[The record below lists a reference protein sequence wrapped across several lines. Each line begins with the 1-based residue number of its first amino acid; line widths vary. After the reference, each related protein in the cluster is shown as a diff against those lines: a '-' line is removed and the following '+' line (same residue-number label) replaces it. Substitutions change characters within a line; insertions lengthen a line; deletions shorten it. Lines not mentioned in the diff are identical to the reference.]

1 MTKDSPSGEKEN
13 KSFWNTTIGTI
24 TKITALLTAITGL
37 ILAIKPY
44 FKTDHTDTTTNP
56 VTTII
61 NYDSIAT
68 DMANQWCNDLKNR
81 NVDGL
86 VASSSLPFYADS
98 RILNSLP
105 DVRASYTSITAR
117 YLPRVTVDSAMKSP
131 DDGIP
136 VLFELKIYKASEL
149 KTKGYDPAHDRILG
163 SLNLENDPYIGMLGF
178 SYSGRREYTELVFR
192 KTGNTLKIAG
202 WWD

>member
-1 MTKDSPSGEKEN
+1 MTNDTSSGEKEK
-13 KSFWNTTIGTI
+13 KSFWDTTTGTI

-44 FKTDHTDTTTNP
+44 FKTSHNDLIP
-56 VTTII
+56 PAATII

-117 YLPRVTVDSAMKSP
+117 YIPAEIVDSTMRSP
-131 DDGIP
+131 DENIP
-136 VLFELKIYKASEL
+136 VLFELKIYKSSEL
-149 KTKGYDPAHDRILG
+149 KTRGYDEAHDRILR

-178 SYSGRREYTELVFR
+178 SYRGRREYTELVFR